1 MTSRP
6 TETDLQI
13 PSATVPVPVLKQ
25 VLPLP
30 EGFSLLSGSTLSAW
44 VVDHEVLIG
53 READANAGIRL
64 ADDAKA
70 SKQHARLRP
79 SAGALELVDLGSK
92 NHTYVNGQQ
101 VSKELLRDGSVVRV
115 GNSLFVLRWERPS
128 VVDAPRADKPLHERL
143 LGRSQEVRSLRHSLS
158 VAARSGEPVLL
169 TGPTGTG
176 KELGAAAIHA
186 LSSRSSRPLVAVNCA
201 AIPHGAAESA
211 LFGHR
216 RGAFTGAER
225 DHDGYFKQADGATLL
240 LDEVG
245 ELPLEIQAKLLRTL
259 QPAHSGPAMPPN
271 RNLLRVQSYG
281 GQSEFQVDV
290 RIIAATHDLRRAVSE
305 GKFREDLL
313 QRLSVLPVR
322 FPALS
327 TRREDILPLVQH
339 YLNLANPADR
349 PHRLSARLGELLLL
363 YPWPGNVRELENLCK
378 RLRSLLPSAAVIDL
392 TDLPEDLLEQLS
404 APSSPRT
411 EVPTDDSTDP
421 DGEEQPITQDL
432 LVRLL
437 SEHDGKIS
445 VVAKL
450 LGRSARQVR
459 RRMDEFGIFRPF
471 ARGGISTKP
480 AQKPPPSSEPERND
494 E

>member
-101 VSKELLRDGSVVRV
+101 VSKELLRDGSVVRI

-186 LSSRSSRPLVAVNCA
+186 PVSYT
-201 AIPHGAAESA
+201 H
-211 LFGHR
+211 
-216 RGAFTGAER
+216 
-225 DHDGYFKQADGATLL
+225 
-240 LDEVG
+240 LDVY
-245 ELPLEIQAKLLRTL
+245 K
-259 QPAHSGPAMPPN
+259 
-271 RNLLRVQSYG
+271 
-281 GQSEFQVDV
+281 
-290 RIIAATHDLRRAVSE
+290 
-305 GKFREDLL
+305 
-313 QRLSVLPVR
+313 
-322 FPALS
+322 
-327 TRREDILPLVQH
+327 
-339 YLNLANPADR
+339 
-349 PHRLSARLGELLLL
+349 
-363 YPWPGNVRELENLCK
+363 
-378 RLRSLLPSAAVIDL
+378 
-392 TDLPEDLLEQLS
+392 
-404 APSSPRT
+404 
-411 EVPTDDSTDP
+411 
-421 DGEEQPITQDL
+421 
-432 LVRLL
+432 
-437 SEHDGKIS
+437 
-445 VVAKL
+445 
-450 LGRSARQVR
+450 RQVY
-459 RRMDEFGIFRPF
+459 MHG
-471 ARGGISTKP
+471 
-480 AQKPPPSSEPERND
+480 
-494 E
+494 